1 MLQLST
7 TNLHFK
13 RYVEEDL
20 QQIARLVAMKE
31 VMQYIGDGTVKDLA
45 YAQTLLVRMQEQYAN
60 FDDFGLHKLVLKE
73 TGDMIGHA
81 GIVAQ
86 IIDDA
91 FEIELGYWL
100 FPDYWGHGY
109 AAEASAALLHYAI
122 EELELER
129 VISVI
134 HIDNAASIAI
144 AKKNGMH
151 LEKTIVHE
159 GQDVHVYCWCAE
171 NNESIVALN

>member
-7 TNLHFK
+7 ARMDFQ
-13 RYVEEDL
+13 RYTEADL
-20 QQIARLVAMKE
+20 EQIARLVTNPD
-31 VMQYIGDGTVKDLA
+31 VMHYIGDGQVKDKT
-45 YAQTLLVRMQEQYAN
+45 YARELLTRMQEQYEN
-60 FDDFGLHKLVLKE
+60 FEDFGLHKLILKE
-73 TGDMIGHA
+73 TGDMVGHA

-109 AAEASAALLHYAI
+109 VMEAAEALLHYAI

-134 HIDNAASIAI
+134 QTENAASINI

-159 GQDVHVYCWCAE
+159 GKDVHVYCWKAE
-171 NNESIVALN
+171 

>member
-7 TNLHFK
+7 ARMDFQ
-13 RYVEEDL
+13 RYTEADL
-20 QQIARLVAMKE
+20 EQIARLVTNPD
-31 VMQYIGDGTVKDLA
+31 VMHYIGDGQVKDKT
-45 YAQTLLVRMQEQYAN
+45 YARELLTRMQEQYEN
-60 FDDFGLHKLVLKE
+60 FEDFGLHKLVLKE
-73 TGDMIGHA
+73 TGDMVGHA

-100 FPDYWGHGY
+100 FPEFWGHGY
-109 AAEASAALLHYAI
+109 AMEAAEALLHYAI

-134 HIDNAASIAI
+134 QIENTASINI

-159 GQDVHVYCWCAE
+159 GKDVHVYCWKAE
-171 NNESIVALN
+171 